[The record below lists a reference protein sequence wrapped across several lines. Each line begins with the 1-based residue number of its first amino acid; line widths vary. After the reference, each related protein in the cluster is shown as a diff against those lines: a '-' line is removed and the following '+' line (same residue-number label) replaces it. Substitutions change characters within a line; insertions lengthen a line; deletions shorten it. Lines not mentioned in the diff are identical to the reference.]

1 MVLYI
6 VHKKWK
12 RVSKN
17 NYFFFISS
25 LIYTI
30 DRNYER
36 FKRVVHFRFRR
47 DKIFDQLHCL
57 HQSVTQIY
65 WSRATRA
72 TSNGCLRT
80 EDIKLLNVMHAL
92 WARIVVQREN
102 SRRGMRELSFDSFY
116 AQRTFSENFIPSV
129 PLLIYSDN
137 INQYN
142 ESSFARLAPN
152 FHPSTLRENSIS
164 E

>member
-1 MVLYI
+1 MTSNVLASKDRFNFKWKWYYILYI
-6 VHKKWK
+6 
-12 RVSKN
+12 KN
-17 NYFFFISS
+17 GNEYRKIIIFFFISS

-92 WARIVVQREN
+92 WARVLFSGRT
-102 SRRGMRELSFDSFY
+102 RGEECGNWVSTPFMHKELF
-116 AQRTFSENFIPSV
+116 QRT
-129 PLLIYSDN
+129 
-137 INQYN
+137 
-142 ESSFARLAPN
+142 SFQV
-152 FHPSTLRENSIS
+152 FHYLSIRII
-164 E
+164 